1 MAYQNQHSHI
11 FLVDLTSLGEMKYNR
26 GVRKLPGILKECLDL
41 AVVSAQTLIQCVG
54 IIMTSQVGEV
64 VEWNLSEWPEIIS
77 DGGLQPVAAEPRWKL
92 HIKGSPAGHQQDRG
106 RAG

>member
-1 MAYQNQHSHI
+1 MNVPVSFRFNLQSSNLSLMMAYQNQHSHI

-54 IIMTSQVGEV
+54 IIMTSQVGV
-64 VEWNLSEWPEIIS
+64 VE
-77 DGGLQPVAAEPRWKL
+77 
-92 HIKGSPAGHQQDRG
+92 
-106 RAG
+106 

>member
-1 MAYQNQHSHI
+1 MNVPVSFRFNLQSSNLSPMMAYQNQHSHI

-54 IIMTSQVGEV
+54 IIMTSQVVEV
-64 VEWNLSEWPEIIS
+64 VE
-77 DGGLQPVAAEPRWKL
+77 
-92 HIKGSPAGHQQDRG
+92 
-106 RAG
+106 

>member
-1 MAYQNQHSHI
+1 MNVPVSFRFNLQSSNLSLMMAYQNQHSHI

-64 VEWNLSEWPEIIS
+64 VE
-77 DGGLQPVAAEPRWKL
+77 
-92 HIKGSPAGHQQDRG
+92 
-106 RAG
+106 

>member
-1 MAYQNQHSHI
+1 MNVPVSFRFNLQSSNLSLMMAYQNQHSHI

-64 VEWNLSEWPEIIS
+64 VEWNISE
-77 DGGLQPVAAEPRWKL
+77 
-92 HIKGSPAGHQQDRG
+92 
-106 RAG
+106 

>member
-1 MAYQNQHSHI
+1 MMAYQNQHSHI

-64 VEWNLSEWPEIIS
+64 VEWNISE
-77 DGGLQPVAAEPRWKL
+77 
-92 HIKGSPAGHQQDRG
+92 
-106 RAG
+106 